1 MPFFGI
7 LRSLRRA
14 SVVSL
19 MGVMTT
25 LVDRV
30 LRFVI
35 DVTVKERK
43 FKATGDRHW
52 FDQLSPPEVP
62 PHLKPFIDAA

>member
-19 MGVMTT
+19 MGVM
-25 LVDRV
+25 
-30 LRFVI
+30 I

>member
-1 MPFFGI
+1 
-7 LRSLRRA
+7 
-14 SVVSL
+14 
-19 MGVMTT
+19 MGVMTP

-35 DVTVKERK
+35 DVTIKERK
-43 FKATGDRHW
+43 FKATGDKHW

-62 PHLKPFIDAA
+62 PHLKPFFDAA